1 MSYASFRQFI
11 EALDTAGEL
20 TRVSVPVETDLLVSE
35 WANREMKSPGG
46 GKALLFEN
54 PTVDGK
60 PSKFPVAI
68 NTMGSR
74 RRMALALQI
83 NSVEDLAQEI
93 QLILKAKPPT
103 DLREGWSLLK
113 QGLNLLHARP
123 KHSKEGACQ
132 EVVHLL
138 EEIPRTKTQGPKANA
153 LSLAD
158 LPILKCWPKD
168 GGRFITLPNVHT
180 RDPETGAR
188 NVGMY
193 RMQIFDERTTAM
205 HWQVHKV
212 GARHGKSYYERNE
225 RMPVAVTLGG
235 DPAYTFAATAPLP
248 DGLDEILFAG
258 FIRKKS
264 VDLVPCK
271 TVDLE
276 VPSDVD
282 FVLEGYVQ
290 PGETRP
296 EGPFGDH
303 TGFYTAIEDYP
314 VFHLTAITH
323 RRDAIYPTTIVGIP
337 PMEDFYMGDASV
349 RIFLPVFKM
358 NFPELVDMTLP
369 PEGVFHNLVF
379 VSIRKQYPYQ
389 AFKVMHGLWGMGQM
403 MFSKYIVVVDE
414 DCDVHNTSEVL
425 FRLCANTD
433 PERDSTI
440 IRNPSDSLDHAPT
453 SQNIGSHMGFDA
465 TRKLP
470 GENYHRTWPELL
482 KMTDEAQALV
492 DALQKKA
499 SVGRDSVEPA
509 LSEVE
514 RVEPR
519 QIHMR
524 RLDRVSPYQETC
536 LLRLSKVS
544 ATDAVFHE
552 SAMRDPA
559 QVVDL
564 MRRIRALVETGRVG
578 PPAVR
583 KSAAR
588 PWPVTH
594 RFRLVD

>member
-1 MSYASFRQFI
+1 MAYSSFGQFVD
-11 EALDTAGEL
+11 ALEKAGEL
-20 TRVSVPVETDLLVSE
+20 QRIAVPVETDLLIAE

-46 GKALLFEN
+46 GKALLFE
-54 PTVDGK
+54 K
-60 PSKFPVAI
+60 PLIGGRESKFPLAI

-74 RRMALALQI
+74 RRMALALK
-83 NSVEDLAQEI
+83 VESIEDVAQEI

-113 QGLNLLHARP
+113 QGINLLHARP
-123 KHSKEGACQ
+123 KSVKEAACQ

-138 EEIPRTKTQGPKANA
+138 GNGLPNEF
-153 LSLAD
+153 SLGD

-180 RDPETGAR
+180 RDPESGAR
-188 NVGMY
+188 NLGMY
-193 RMQIFDERTTAM
+193 RMQVYDDRTTGM

-212 GARHGKSYYERNE
+212 GARHGKVYYARNE

-264 VDLVPCK
+264 VELVPCK
-271 TVDLE
+271 TIELE
-276 VPSDVD
+276 VPGDVD

-290 PGETRP
+290 PNETRP

-303 TGFYTAIEDYP
+303 TGFYTALEDYP

-323 RRDAIYPTTIVGIP
+323 RRDAVYPATIVGIP

-358 NFPELVDMTLP
+358 NFPELVDMALP

-453 SQNIGSHMGFDA
+453 EQNIGSHMGFDA

-470 GENYHRTWPELL
+470 GENYHRPWPELL
-482 KMTDEAQALV
+482 KMTEEAQRMV
-492 DALQKKA
+492 DALQKK
-499 SVGRDSVEPA
+499 
-509 LSEVE
+509 L
-514 RVEPR
+514 
-519 QIHMR
+519 
-524 RLDRVSPYQETC
+524 
-536 LLRLSKVS
+536 
-544 ATDAVFHE
+544 
-552 SAMRDPA
+552 
-559 QVVDL
+559 
-564 MRRIRALVETGRVG
+564 
-578 PPAVR
+578 
-583 KSAAR
+583 
-588 PWPVTH
+588 
-594 RFRLVD
+594 